1 MLELEIRVNCGRFR
15 DDRCCGT
22 KDFDPHFRAGQPAS
36 DRSDGPTS
44 GSGQRLIRCYF
55 FACALNAVLAAF
67 AENPNVTLG
76 RTDLEMGIRGVAM
89 LVLT

>member
-36 DRSDGPTS
+36 DRSRRPDQRERV
-44 GSGQRLIRCYF
+44 QRLIRCYF

-67 AENPNVTLG
+67 AENPNVTLAG
-76 RTDLEMGIRGVAM
+76 RTSKWASVAWQCWY
-89 LVLT
+89 